1 MAIVQISKI
10 QVRTGAESDLPQLD
24 IGELGFATDTR
35 NAYIGNDPVL
45 DPPVGIEPTLTQLL
59 TDSPNCHIN
68 SSQLTGVIDVDVG
81 NIKIAGGTNGYLLQT
96 DGNGNLGWVVGAGG
110 GIGLAGGSNTQIQFN
125 DTGNSVGVSNLTFN
139 KTNSTL
145 TLTGNLVATNITGNI
160 AVNSN
165 AQPNITSV
173 GTLVSLGVTGNIT
186 SGNATLGNLT
196 VSNYFSG
203 DGSLL
208 TDIAADTAIT
218 VTANAQPNITT
229 VGTLA
234 ELTVS
239 GDVVLGSI
247 TDIKIGG
254 GTPNQLLRTDGLGNL
269 TWVSDVGA
277 GGIATYGNLDVQT
290 FMNAN
295 YIPGF
300 TGVIPKAQTAYSIDG
315 SNVVGPVDS
324 ANVANTATTS
334 VTVTANNQP
343 NITSVGTLGNLS
355 VTANINSDNL
365 IATGNISGNY
375 IIGNGSRL
383 TSITGTNITGVVANA
398 TYATSAGSAGTATIA
413 TVATNSVTADSAAQV
428 IDAGQPNITSVGT
441 LISLTVTGNISAGNA
456 NLGNLTT
463 SNYFTGILT
472 TAAQPN
478 ITSVG
483 TTFKTIPTTFS
494 VLPTASTAG
503 AGTRAFITDANTTVF
518 GSEVSGTGSNNM
530 PVFSNGTNWLVG

>member
-10 QVRTGAESDLPQLD
+10 QIRTGAESDLPQLD

-68 SSQLTGVIDVDVG
+68 SSQLTGIINVDVG
-81 NIKIAGGTNGYLLQT
+81 NIKVAGGTNGYILQT
-96 DGNGNLGWVVGAGG
+96 DGDGNLSWVAGAGG
-110 GIGLAGGSNTQIQFN
+110 GIGIAGGSNTQIQFN
-125 DTGNSVGVSNLTFN
+125 DEGDAVGVSNLIFDKSSN
-139 KTNSTL
+139 TL
-145 TLTGNLVATNITGNI
+145 TITGNLVATNITGNI
-160 AVNSN
+160 TVGASS
-165 AQPNITSV
+165 QPNITSV
-173 GTLVSLGVTGNIT
+173 GTLVSLEVTSNIT

-203 DGSLL
+203 NGSLL
-208 TDIAADTAIT
+208 TDVAADTAIT

-300 TGVIPKAQTAYSIDG
+300 TGVIPKAQVAYSIDG
-315 SNVVGPVDS
+315 ANVVGQVDS
-324 ANVANTATTS
+324 ANVANSAIIAG
-334 VTVTANNQP
+334 TVTNTLQP

-355 VTANINSDNL
+355 VTDSINSGNL

-375 IIGNGSRL
+375 IIGDGSRL
-383 TSITGTNITGVVANA
+383 TSIAGTNISGIVANA
-398 TYATSAGSAGTATIA
+398 TYATSAGTAGTATIA
-413 TVATNSVTADSAAQV
+413 TVATNAVTADSAAQV
-428 IDAGQPNITSVGT
+428 TDAGQPNITSVGT
-441 LISLTVTGNISAGNA
+441 LISLTVTGNIDAGNA

-463 SNYFTGILT
+463 SNYFTGVLT
-472 TAAQPN
+472 TSDQPN

-483 TTFKTIPTTFS
+483 TTFKTIPTIFDD
-494 VLPTASTAG
+494 LPTASTAG
-503 AGTRAFITDANTTVF
+503 AGTRAFITDANTTIF
-518 GSEVSGTGSNNM
+518 GSQVDGSGSNNM
-530 PVFSNGTNWLVG
+530 PVFSNGTDWLVG